1 MTRQYFLTAGD
12 EQIQKDVLKY
22 MVSKIEATKF
32 WKYKMSI
39 SEWLHSP

>member
-22 MVSKIEATKF
+22 MVSKTEATQF
-32 WKYKMSI
+32 WKYKVSI
-39 SEWLHSP
+39 FEWLHGS

>member
-22 MVSKIEATKF
+22 MVSKREATKTR
-32 WKYKMSI
+32 KSKMSI
-39 SEWLHSP
+39 FE